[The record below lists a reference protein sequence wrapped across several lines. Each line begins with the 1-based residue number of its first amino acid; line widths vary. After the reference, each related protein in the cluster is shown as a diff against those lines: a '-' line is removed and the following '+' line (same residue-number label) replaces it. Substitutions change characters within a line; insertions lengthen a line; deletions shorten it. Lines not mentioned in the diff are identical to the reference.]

1 MACFALQLGCQRGPS
16 GQPPLPAGVTASAVS
31 HPHTGTAPNEAE
43 PLALIPAARCGE
55 CHGQLENEWRKSAH
69 AQAESSPSY
78 QRMRALARTGSKSA
92 AKAEECDACHA
103 PLRRFA
109 PTDRVN
115 DEGVS
120 CDGCHTLSN
129 VASGG
134 GQGLLFRPDDNV
146 RFGPLCDAQAHYFHR
161 MGCAPWFR
169 ESQFCAACHDAPRHL
184 PAVAGPPTSL
194 FPEYSEWR
202 DEYSAQGSQDCQ
214 ACHMPATRREVA
226 VGSAERA
233 DVREHTF
240 RLPERL
246 LGRAL
251 SGQAEVTARGGA
263 LHVVV
268 TLSNGGAGHAVP
280 TGLPERRLQIGVEL
294 VDAAGHVSAQKE
306 HSRGRVLVD
315 ESGAEAPFF
324 AAVRVAHDSRI
335 HPGKTETDV
344 FDLPC
349 GSGSGSRLSI
359 FVRRRPIALGIWQK
373 LGGAPPPDEPMLHG
387 ELALPAGW
395 LSNSVPS
402 KAPAEPIRVRLGP

>member
-1 MACFALQLGCQRGPS
+1 MAGFALQLGCQRGPS
-16 GQPPLPAGVTASAVS
+16 GAPRLPGGATPAVASRPHAVAVPS
-31 HPHTGTAPNEAE
+31 EAE
-43 PLALIPAARCGE
+43 PIALIPAARCGE
-55 CHGQLENEWRKSAH
+55 CHGQIESEWRKSAH
-69 AQAESSPSY
+69 AQAESSPTY
-78 QRMRALARTGSKSA
+78 QRMRALAQTA
-92 AKAEECDACHA
+92 AKASECDVCHT

-120 CDGCHTLSN
+120 CDGCHTLS
-129 VASGG
+129 SMTIGG
-134 GQGLLFRPDDNV
+134 GQGLAFRPDDNV
-146 RFGPLCDAQAHYFHR
+146 RFGPLCDAQPHYFHR

-169 ESQFCAACHDAPRHL
+169 ESQFCAACHDALRHL

-226 VGSAERA
+226 VGSAERIGI
-233 DVREHTF
+233 REHTF
-240 RLPERL
+240 RLHDRL

-251 SGQAEVTARGGA
+251 SGQAQVTSRGGS

-268 TLSNGGAGHAVP
+268 TLLNSGAGHAVP

-294 VDAAGHVSAQKE
+294 FDAAGHVTAHQE

-315 ESGAEAPFF
+315 PGGTEAPFF
-324 AAVRVAHDSRI
+324 AAARVDHDNRI
-335 HPGKTETDV
+335 RPGQTETDV
-344 FDLPC
+344 FDLPPA
-349 GSGSGSRLSI
+349 GGSRLSI

-373 LGGAPPPDEPMLHG
+373 LGGAPPSDEPMLHG
-387 ELALPAGW
+387 ELVLPAGW
-395 LSNSVPS
+395 MSNNVPS
-402 KAPAEPIRVRLGP
+402 KTAAEPIHVRLGP